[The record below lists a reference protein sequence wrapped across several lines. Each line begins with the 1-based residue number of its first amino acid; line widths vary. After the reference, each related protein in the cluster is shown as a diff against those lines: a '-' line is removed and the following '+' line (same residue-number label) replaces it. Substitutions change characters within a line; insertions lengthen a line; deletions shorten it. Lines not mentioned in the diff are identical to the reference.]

1 MYSVLQCA
9 QKVCI
14 VLIAIIIIYNLK
26 CFLYTIGGGILE
38 GIKLILLLIYKDC
51 KNKNGEDI

>member
-38 GIKLILLLIYKDC
+38 GIYDY
-51 KNKNGEDI
+51 DRS